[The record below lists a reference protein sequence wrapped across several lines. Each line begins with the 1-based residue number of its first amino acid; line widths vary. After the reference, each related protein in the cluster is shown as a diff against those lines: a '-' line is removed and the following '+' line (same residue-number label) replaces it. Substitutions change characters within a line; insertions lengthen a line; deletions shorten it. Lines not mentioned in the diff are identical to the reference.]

1 MLKLYNIFESVIL
14 EQQLNPS
21 NPFQGLS
28 NRDIVTIVTNNA
40 EIPFEVIGMDGE
52 QLELEILLPK
62 SIYTG
67 FRWFVD
73 KNEGIVNGTLK
84 FTTANKRTGDIRPF
98 TFKNVVS
105 VEKGGDEGQPTSISV
120 TNINDAINN
129 KNEIIIY
136 YDGDENTS
144 KGKRNVEVY
153 AYGISMAGNPVIR
166 AYQLS
171 GDSDTIVP
179 EWKLFRVDRISQW
192 SVLNRRFRTPRPK
205 FNPNGDKSMK
215 SVLNIAKF

>member
-1 MLKLYNIFESVIL
+1 MLKLNDIFESVL
-14 EQQLNPS
+14 SEQQLNPS

-28 NRDIVTIVTNNA
+28 NRDVITINA
-40 EIPFEVIGMDGE
+40 NGNEIPFEVLNTSGNE
-52 QLELEILLPK
+52 VELEILLPK
-62 SIYTG
+62 SMYSG
-67 FRWFVD
+67 YRWFAD
-73 KNEGIVNGTLK
+73 KNEGIVNGNLK
-84 FTTANKRTGDIRPF
+84 LNTVNKRTGDIRPF
-98 TFKNVVS
+98 TFKNVS
-105 VEKGGDEGQPTSISV
+105 SINTDDEGQPTSISI
-120 TNINDAINN
+120 TNINNAINN
-129 KNEIIIY
+129 KNEVIIY

-179 EWKLFRVDRISQW
+179 EWKLFRVDMISQW
-192 SVLNRRFRTPRPK
+192 SVLKRIFTTPRPK

>member
-1 MLKLYNIFESVIL
+1 MLKLNDIFESVLL

-28 NRDIVTIVTNNA
+28 NRDVITLNVGGN
-40 EIPFEVIGMDGE
+40 EIPFEVLNTSGNDV
-52 QLELEILLPK
+52 ELEILLPK
-62 SIYTG
+62 SVYSG
-67 FRWFVD
+67 YRWFAD
-73 KNEGIVNGTLK
+73 KNEGIVNGNLK
-84 FTTANKRTGDIRPF
+84 LNTVNKRTGDIRPF
-98 TFKNVVS
+98 TFKNVS
-105 VEKGGDEGQPTSISV
+105 SINMEDEGQPTSISV
-120 TNINDAINN
+120 TNINNAINN
-129 KNEIIIY
+129 KNEVIIY

-179 EWKLFRVDRISQW
+179 EWKLFRVDMISQW
-192 SVLNRRFRTPRPK
+192 SVLKRIFTTPKPK

>member
-1 MLKLYNIFESVIL
+1 MLKLNDIFESVLL

-28 NRDIVTIVTNNA
+28 NRDVIIINA
-40 EIPFEVIGMDGE
+40 NGYDLPFEVLNTSGNE
-52 QLELEILLPK
+52 VELEILLPK
-62 SIYTG
+62 SVYSG
-67 FRWFVD
+67 YRWFAD
-73 KNEGIVNGTLK
+73 KNEGIVNGNLK
-84 FTTANKRTGDIRPF
+84 LSTVNKRTGDIRPF
-98 TFKNVVS
+98 TFKNVS
-105 VEKGGDEGQPTSISV
+105 SINTDDEGQPTSISV
-120 TNINDAINN
+120 TNINNAINN
-129 KNEIIIY
+129 KNEVIIY

-192 SVLNRRFRTPRPK
+192 SVLKIRFTTPRPK

-215 SVLNIAKF
+215 SVLNITKF

>member
-1 MLKLYNIFESVIL
+1 MLKLNDIFESVLL

-28 NRDIVTIVTNNA
+28 NRDVIIINA
-40 EIPFEVIGMDGE
+40 NGNEIPFEVLNTSGNDV
-52 QLELEILLPK
+52 ELEILLPK
-62 SIYTG
+62 SMYSG
-67 FRWFVD
+67 YRWFAD
-73 KNEGIVNGTLK
+73 KNEGIINGNLK
-84 FTTANKRTGDIRPF
+84 LNTVNKRTGDIRPF
-98 TFKNVVS
+98 TFKNVS
-105 VEKGGDEGQPTSISV
+105 SINMEDEGQPTSISV
-120 TNINDAINN
+120 TNINNAINN
-129 KNEIIIY
+129 KNEVIIY

-144 KGKRNVEVY
+144 KGKRNVEVC

-179 EWKLFRVDRISQW
+179 EWKLFRVDMISQW
-192 SVLNRRFRTPRPK
+192 SVLKRRFTKPRPK

>member
-1 MLKLYNIFESVIL
+1 MLKLNDIFESVLL

-28 NRDIVTIVTNNA
+28 NRDVIIINA
-40 EIPFEVIGMDGE
+40 NGYDLPFEVLNTSGNE
-52 QLELEILLPK
+52 VELEILLPK
-62 SIYTG
+62 SVYSG
-67 FRWFVD
+67 YRWFAD
-73 KNEGIVNGTLK
+73 KNEGIVNGNLK
-84 FTTANKRTGDIRPF
+84 LSTVNKRTGDIRPF
-98 TFKNVVS
+98 TFKNVS
-105 VEKGGDEGQPTSISV
+105 SINTDDEGQPTSISV
-120 TNINDAINN
+120 TNINNAINN
-129 KNEIIIY
+129 KNEVIIY

-179 EWKLFRVDRISQW
+179 EWKLFRIDRISQW
-192 SVLNRRFRTPRPK
+192 SVLKIRFTTPRPK

-215 SVLNIAKF
+215 SVLNITKF

>member
-1 MLKLYNIFESVIL
+1 MYS
-14 EQQLNPS
+14 
-21 NPFQGLS
+21 G
-28 NRDIVTIVTNNA
+28 
-40 EIPFEVIGMDGE
+40 
-52 QLELEILLPK
+52 
-62 SIYTG
+62 Y
-67 FRWFVD
+67 RWFAD
-73 KNEGIVNGTLK
+73 KNEGIVNGNLK
-84 FTTANKRTGDIRPF
+84 LNTVNKKTGVIRPF
-98 TFKNVVS
+98 TFKNVS
-105 VEKGGDEGQPTSISV
+105 SINTDDEGQPTSISIS
-120 TNINDAINN
+120 NINNAINN
-129 KNEIIIY
+129 KNEVIIY

-179 EWKLFRVDRISQW
+179 EWKLFRIDRVSQW
-192 SVLNRRFRTPRPK
+192 SVLKRRFTTPRPK

>member
-1 MLKLYNIFESVIL
+1 MLKLNDIFESVLL

-28 NRDIVTIVTNNA
+28 NRDVIIINA
-40 EIPFEVIGMDGE
+40 NGYDLPFEVLNTSGNE
-52 QLELEILLPK
+52 VELEILLPK
-62 SIYTG
+62 SVYSG
-67 FRWFVD
+67 YRWFAD
-73 KNEGIVNGTLK
+73 KNEGIVNGNLK
-84 FTTANKRTGDIRPF
+84 LSTVNKRTGDIRPF
-98 TFKNVVS
+98 TFKNVS
-105 VEKGGDEGQPTSISV
+105 SINTDDEGQPTSISV
-120 TNINDAINN
+120 TNINNAINN
-129 KNEIIIY
+129 KNEVIIY

-144 KGKRNVEVY
+144 KGKRNIEVY
-153 AYGISMAGNPVIR
+153 AYGISMAGNPVTR

-192 SVLNRRFRTPRPK
+192 SVLKRRFTTPRPK

-215 SVLNIAKF
+215 SVLNITKF

>member
-1 MLKLYNIFESVIL
+1 MLKLNDIFESVLL

-28 NRDIVTIVTNNA
+28 NRDVIIINANNN
-40 EIPFEVIGMDGE
+40 EIPFEVLNTSGNE
-52 QLELEILLPK
+52 VELEILLPK
-62 SIYTG
+62 SVYSG
-67 FRWFVD
+67 YRWFAD
-73 KNEGIVNGTLK
+73 KNEGIVNGNLRLNTV
-84 FTTANKRTGDIRPF
+84 NKRTGDIRPF
-98 TFKNVVS
+98 TFKNVS
-105 VEKGGDEGQPTSISV
+105 SINTDDEGQPTSISV
-120 TNINDAINN
+120 SNINNAINN
-129 KNEIIIY
+129 KNEVIIY

-144 KGKRNVEVY
+144 KGKRNTEVY

-192 SVLNRRFRTPRPK
+192 SVLKRRFTTPRPK

-215 SVLNIAKF
+215 SVLNITKF

>member
-1 MLKLYNIFESVIL
+1 MLKLNDIFESVLL

-28 NRDIVTIVTNNA
+28 NRDVIIINA
-40 EIPFEVIGMDGE
+40 NGNEIPFEVLNTSGNDV
-52 QLELEILLPK
+52 ELEILLPK
-62 SIYTG
+62 SIYSG
-67 FRWFVD
+67 YRWFAD
-73 KNEGIVNGTLK
+73 KNEGIVNGNLK
-84 FTTANKRTGDIRPF
+84 LNTVNKRTGDIRPF
-98 TFKNVVS
+98 TFKNVS
-105 VEKGGDEGQPTSISV
+105 SINTDDEGQPTSISV
-120 TNINDAINN
+120 TNVNNAINN
-129 KNEIIIY
+129 KNEVIIY

-179 EWKLFRVDRISQW
+179 EWKLFRVDMISQW
-192 SVLNRRFRTPRPK
+192 SVLKRRFTTPRPK

>member
-14 EQQLNPS
+14 EQQLNTS
-21 NPFQGLS
+21 KPFDGLGLGEV
-28 NRDIVTIVTNNA
+28 ITITANGD
-40 EIPFEVIGMDGE
+40 ELPFEVIGSTNNQVE
-52 QLELEILLPK
+52 FELLLPK

-67 FRWFVD
+67 FRWFGD
-73 KNEGIVNGTLK
+73 KNEGVVNGNLKLNTASKKTGELKPFTLK
-84 FTTANKRTGDIRPF
+84 N
-98 TFKNVVS
+98 VS
-105 VEKGGDEGQPTSISV
+105 VINKGDEGQPTSISV
-120 TNINDAINN
+120 SNINDAINN
-129 KNEIIIY
+129 KNEVIIY

-153 AYGISMAGNPVIR
+153 ANGISLAGNPVIR

-179 EWKLFRVDRISQW
+179 EWKLFRADRISQW
-192 SVLNRRFRTPRPK
+192 SVLSKRFSTPKPK
-205 FNPNGDKSMK
+205 FNPSGDKSMK

>member
-1 MLKLYNIFESVIL
+1 MLKLNDIFESVLL

-28 NRDIVTIVTNNA
+28 NRDVIIINA
-40 EIPFEVIGMDGE
+40 NGYDLPFEVLNTSGNE
-52 QLELEILLPK
+52 VELEILLPK
-62 SIYTG
+62 SVYSG
-67 FRWFVD
+67 YRWFAD
-73 KNEGIVNGTLK
+73 KNEGIVNGNLRLNTV
-84 FTTANKRTGDIRPF
+84 NKRTGDIRPF
-98 TFKNVVS
+98 TFKNVS
-105 VEKGGDEGQPTSISV
+105 SINTDDEGQPTSISV
-120 TNINDAINN
+120 TNINNAINN
-129 KNEIIIY
+129 KNEVIIY

-179 EWKLFRVDRISQW
+179 EWKLFRIDRISQW
-192 SVLNRRFRTPRPK
+192 SVLKIRFTTPRPK

-215 SVLNIAKF
+215 SVLNITKF

>member
-1 MLKLYNIFESVIL
+1 MLKLNDIFESVLL

-28 NRDIVTIVTNNA
+28 NLDVIIINA
-40 EIPFEVIGMDGE
+40 NGYDLPFEVLNTSGNE
-52 QLELEILLPK
+52 VELEILLPK
-62 SIYTG
+62 SVYSG
-67 FRWFVD
+67 YRWFAD
-73 KNEGIVNGTLK
+73 KNEGIVNGNLK
-84 FTTANKRTGDIRPF
+84 LSTVNKRTGDIRPF
-98 TFKNVVS
+98 TFKNVS
-105 VEKGGDEGQPTSISV
+105 SINTDDEGQPTSISV
-120 TNINDAINN
+120 TNINNAINN
-129 KNEIIIY
+129 KNDVIIY

-153 AYGISMAGNPVIR
+153 AYCISMAGNPVIR

-179 EWKLFRVDRISQW
+179 EWKLFRIDRISQW
-192 SVLNRRFRTPRPK
+192 SVLKIRFTTPRPK

-215 SVLNIAKF
+215 SVLNITKF

>member
-1 MLKLYNIFESVIL
+1 MLKLNDIFESVLL

-28 NRDIVTIVTNNA
+28 NRDVIIINA
-40 EIPFEVIGMDGE
+40 NGYDLPFEVLNTSGNE
-52 QLELEILLPK
+52 VELEILLPK
-62 SIYTG
+62 SVYSG
-67 FRWFVD
+67 YRWFAD
-73 KNEGIVNGTLK
+73 KNEGIVNGNLK
-84 FTTANKRTGDIRPF
+84 LSTVNKRTGDIRPF
-98 TFKNVVS
+98 TFKNVS
-105 VEKGGDEGQPTSISV
+105 SINTDDEGQPTSISV
-120 TNINDAINN
+120 TNINNAINN
-129 KNEIIIY
+129 KNEVIIY

-192 SVLNRRFRTPRPK
+192 SVLKRRFTTPRPK

-215 SVLNIAKF
+215 SVLNITKF